1 MLDIDTKV
9 LEQQIEETSQQ
20 IQEYQS
26 ELIKLQDIRIRLV
39 SRIEFIELNNNL
51 LADNK
56 KVLFTKAEIMKK
68 FKTGSS
74 TFNEIKKIG
83 HLEPIDN
90 LGRAPLYNISD
101 YEQAREDYKLWKKK
115 YNKQFT
121 KGCEKHGESKY

>member
-26 ELIKLQDIRIRLV
+26 ELIKLQDLRTRLV
-39 SRIEFIELNNNL
+39 SRIEFIELNNDY
-51 LADNK
+51 LAEK
-56 KVLFTKAEIMKK
+56 KKTLYTKSEIMKK
-68 FKTGSS
+68 FKMGSS

-83 HLEPIDN
+83 HLEPVDN

-101 YEQAREDYKLWKKK
+101 FEQAREDYKLWKK
-115 YNKQFT
+115 Q
-121 KGCEKHGESKY
+121 C

>member
-26 ELIKLQDIRIRLV
+26 KLVKLQDLRTRLV
-39 SRIEFIELNNNL
+39 SRIEFIELNNDY
-51 LADNK
+51 LAEKK
-56 KVLFTKAEIMKK
+56 KVLYTKSEIMKK

-83 HLEPIDN
+83 KLDPVDN

-101 YEQAREDYKLWKKK
+101 FEQAREDYKLWKKQ
-115 YNKQFT
+115 Y
-121 KGCEKHGESKY
+121 